1 MQKLGSKTYDC
12 AVGCP
17 VEATLDLID
26 GKWKGVILYHLLD
39 DTIRFNELK
48 RRLSRITQRM
58 LTRQLRELEADGLIH
73 REIYAEVP
81 PRVEYSLTAL
91 GRSLEPVV
99 RMLWTWG
106 NQYLATE
113 AARAGAVNGAV
124 SLSPR
129 VRRSLPAGRAEAGP
143 CVSTMPCGDCK

>member
-1 MQKLGSKTYDC
+1 MKKLSGNTYDC

-26 GKWKGVILYHLLD
+26 GKWKAVILYHLLD

-58 LTRQLRELEADGLIH
+58 LTRQLRELEAAGLIH

-81 PRVEYSLTAL
+81 PHVEYSLTAL

-106 NQYLATE
+106 NQYLALRKSHASALT
-113 AARAGAVNGAV
+113 GAV
-124 SLSPR
+124 SLSQ
-129 VRRSLPAGRAEAGP
+129 PAER
-143 CVSTMPCGDCK
+143 